1 MMDEDIED
9 VSVNHPSQQ
18 QQQPPPKHPPSTK
31 SPQQQPP
38 QAANSSNN
46 PYLPPLSREINN
58 NNSNN
63 DVSAKSTPQ
72 TYVNTSEVVRK
83 NSIDQKS
90 GSIERA
96 KTVSRGS
103 KTSMNFSE
111 RVKKQQQIAET
122 MRVLSN
128 KEFGLDFETLARV
141 CNFDERNNPELFDRL
156 EVEFGGV
163 MGVAH
168 ALRTDVNTGLQRKRI
183 NRQPEKSNATASN
196 KIAPDASDLETA
208 SAEYSME
215 VSDGDHRKSVFG
227 SNQIP
232 PPPSES
238 IFQMIIGQIKED
250 IILKVLIVGAIVVV
264 SLGTAICPSEGWID
278 GIGIVIAV
286 ILVLGVT
293 SGNDWDKDR
302 KFKKLLLMQ
311 SEKQV
316 KVIRGGV
323 KDQISSWDIVVGD
336 LIELV
341 PGDEIPVDGLFLRGT
356 RLVVDESPLTGES
369 APVKKNES
377 APLMFSGCQISEGS
391 AIMITTAV
399 GSRSCGGQIQQ
410 ILNEAQSEETALQ
423 EKLKVVA
430 VLIGK
435 IGVAAGV
442 LTFLG
447 LATRWAIF
455 W

>member
-1 MMDEDIED
+1 MDESGSIRQLSELQIDMTDEDIED
-9 VSVNHPSQQ
+9 VDINANKKPPQSQQKSSKQPNQQ
-18 QQQPPPKHPPSTK
+18 QQSST
-31 SPQQQPP
+31 
-38 QAANSSNN
+38 NNNN
-46 PYLPPLSREINN
+46 PHLPPLSREMNN
-58 NNSNN
+58 NPHDYSQ
-63 DVSAKSTPQ
+63 ST
-72 TYVNTSEVVRK
+72 EIVRK
-83 NSIDQKS
+83 QSIDQKS
-90 GSIERA
+90 SSLDRTKSI
-96 KTVSRGS
+96 SRGS
-103 KTSMNFSE
+103 KTNMNFTE
-111 RVKKQQQIAET
+111 RIKKQQQIAET

-128 KEFGLDFETLARV
+128 KEFGLDCETLNRV
-141 CNFDERNNPELFDRL
+141 CNFDDRNSPELFERL
-156 EVEFGGV
+156 ETEFGGV

-183 NRQPEKSNATASN
+183 DKPNEKSTAPSH
-196 KIAPDASDLETA
+196 KISPELETA
-208 SAEYSME
+208 SAEYSMD
-215 VSDGDHRKSVFG
+215 VSDGEHRQRVFG

-238 IFQMIIGQIKED
+238 ILQMIIGQIKED
-250 IILKVLIVGAIVVV
+250 VILKVLIVGAIGVT
-264 SLGTAICPSEGWID
+264 SLGTALCPAEGWVD
-278 GIGIVIAV
+278 GMGIMIAV
-286 ILVLGVT
+286 LLVLGVT

-302 KFKKLLLMQ
+302 KFKKLLLLQ

-323 KDQISSWDIVVGD
+323 KDQISSWNVVVGD

-369 APVKKNES
+369 LPVKKNES
-377 APLMFSGCQISEGS
+377 MPFMFSGCQVSEGS
-391 AIMITTAV
+391 AIMIATAV
-399 GSRSCGGQIQQ
+399 GSRSCGGQIQK

-423 EKLKVVA
+423 GKLKVVA

-442 LTFLG
+442 LTFLA
-447 LATRWAIF
+447 LAVRWAIF